1 MAYLSSS
8 KVDIFPISHKR
19 EFNQYARALSEEH
32 LTQLIRAVVDKDSF
46 VIEYVDNKLICVI
59 NGYVVSIDN
68 PTEVL
73 NGDTNEVLW
82 AVVLVDRRLA
92 AGDTTGAK
100 YPILRGI
107 DDPTTGKYK
116 GLQLVQTS
124 TTVTASNVPFDVP
137 EDTSF
142 GAEYEAY
149 CLKILQ
155 LLPDKDS
162 GSTSWQVPEES
173 LHKIVASSIVGID
186 GGEV

>member
-1 MAYLSSS
+1 M
-8 KVDIFPISHKR
+8 
-19 EFNQYARALSEEH
+19 
-32 LTQLIRAVVDKDSF
+32 
-46 VIEYVDNKLICVI
+46 
-59 NGYVVSIDN
+59 
-68 PTEVL
+68 